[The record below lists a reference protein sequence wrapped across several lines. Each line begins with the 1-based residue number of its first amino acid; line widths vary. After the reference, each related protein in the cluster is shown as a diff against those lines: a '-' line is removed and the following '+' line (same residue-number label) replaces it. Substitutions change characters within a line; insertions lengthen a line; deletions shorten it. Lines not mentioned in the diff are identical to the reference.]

1 VDSLVD
7 GHKYVSGLRAVV
19 YGEEDLVVGL
29 CAWLSEIGVRPV
41 LAATG
46 AKHRDLEARVLAACG
61 DLVREKP
68 VVREGADFQDIAEEA
83 RTLSPDLLVGHSK
96 GYRYARE
103 WGVPLLRVG
112 FPLHDRFGGQR
123 LLHVGYRG
131 AQSLFDS
138 LVNLV
143 LDKRQSD
150 SSVGYGYL

>member
-1 VDSLVD
+1 
-7 GHKYVSGLRAVV
+7 
-19 YGEEDLVVGL
+19 
-29 CAWLSEIGVRPV
+29 
-41 LAATG
+41 
-46 AKHRDLEARVLAACG
+46 
-61 DLVREKP
+61 
-68 VVREGADFQDIAEEA
+68 
-83 RTLSPDLLVGHSK
+83 
-96 GYRYARE
+96 
-103 WGVPLLRVG
+103 VG